1 MFIMRYAQLSQ
12 APNKRAI
19 AESLLDYFADGITIN
34 HEGYIRQVCFST
46 LMQMFSQ
53 ERVLTKGHVKSI
65 FSNYHAQL
73 SKYDASNIGRIM
85 YSFQGLSQEVPEVIQ
100 ELIKYL
106 NSQIK

>member
-1 MFIMRYAQLSQ
+1 
-12 APNKRAI
+12 
-19 AESLLDYFADGITIN
+19 
-34 HEGYIRQVCFST
+34 
-46 LMQMFSQ
+46 MQMFSQ

-106 NSQIK
+106 NSQIKQDIRVNNVHQILKNIAKFTVKNPKDRLELISENTLGIFEQVIL

>member
-1 MFIMRYAQLSQ
+1 
-12 APNKRAI
+12 
-19 AESLLDYFADGITIN
+19 
-34 HEGYIRQVCFST
+34 
-46 LMQMFSQ
+46 MQMFSQ

-106 NSQIK
+106 NSQIKQDIRVNNVHQILKNIAKFTVKNPKDRLELISDKTLGIFEQVIL